1 MRSSSPTY
9 RLQCV
14 SLLLISAAIASAKQ
28 HSYKGSSGIVSNP
41 ERGFR
46 QELHGACTGEGR
58 VENGTIAKG
67 LSLDEM
73 SQACIKI
80 RYIMA
85 LYNEYV
91 L

>member
-1 MRSSSPTY
+1 MVRTSTPLC
-9 RLQCV
+9 RLT
-14 SLLLISAAIASAKQ
+14 
-28 HSYKGSSGIVSNP
+28 HTIVSNP

-73 SQACIKI
+73 SQAC
-80 RYIMA
+80 A
-85 LYNEYV
+85 
-91 L
+91 